1 MKPNI
6 SSAVAEKRSGLWR
19 RMVKSWQLYALLLLP
34 LAYLILFHY
43 VPMFGIQIAFK
54 DYSPAKGIWGSNFVG
69 MKYFIK
75 FFKSYQ
81 FTQVLRNTLVL
92 SLYSLITSIPAAVIF
107 ALALNCVRCE
117 GFKRL
122 VQTVTYLPH
131 FISLVVLVGMM
142 CQLFNPLVGTY
153 GTLYKSLFGKEAPN
167 ILGIPTAFY
176 HLYVWSGV
184 WQNVGWSSIIYVAAL
199 SNADPGLHEAAQ
211 IDGASRFQRV
221 IHIDLPTIYPTM
233 IILLIMRCGQ
243 IMSVGYTKTLIMQN
257 SFNISYS
264 EVISTY
270 VYKIGLGSNG
280 NYSYGT
286 AVDLFN
292 SVINLILICTVNKI
306 SKKVGEE
313 SLW

>member
-131 FISLVVLVGMM
+131 FISLVVLVGYD
-142 CQLFNPLVGTY
+142 V
-153 GTLYKSLFGKEAPN
+153 SA
-167 ILGIPTAFY
+167 I
-176 HLYVWSGV
+176 
-184 WQNVGWSSIIYVAAL
+184 
-199 SNADPGLHEAAQ
+199 
-211 IDGASRFQRV
+211 
-221 IHIDLPTIYPTM
+221 
-233 IILLIMRCGQ
+233 
-243 IMSVGYTKTLIMQN
+243 
-257 SFNISYS
+257 
-264 EVISTY
+264 
-270 VYKIGLGSNG
+270 
-280 NYSYGT
+280 
-286 AVDLFN
+286 
-292 SVINLILICTVNKI
+292 
-306 SKKVGEE
+306 
-313 SLW
+313 